1 VAQYRPHRG
10 GRSTSGL
17 RPRLPRH
24 RRYRHHNRLGD
35 LVFDR
40 ENILD
45 ITIVDVRP
53 LHHIVRGAAQTSG
66 DAQPVADAFDR
77 ELRAAGI
84 RAEADEGKNGDG
96 VNTSGPMRVYSSAR
110 ESINMR
116 ITNLTG
122 IAAALLSIAPI
133 GMSAQSSGAR
143 KMQTKPAVVGS
154 DVREL
159 PADQQIIHALSRL
172 TFGAR
177 PGDVL
182 KVRAIGLDNWIDQ
195 QLHPDKIDDSAIE
208 SFVAKYSVLHQDQN
222 SLLQQY
228 AQQQRERRQVKKER
242 ADSTRVMGATDS
254 MAMRKQLLQQFN
266 LTRQVVTQLQSSR
279 VARAVASERQLQEVM
294 TDFWENHFNIYAQKG
309 GPEPYYLT
317 DFDQNV
323 IRPHALGKFHDL
335 LKAVSRSPAMLF
347 YLDNARSMADS
358 NRPSLR
364 QLRQPRKHPGLN
376 ENYGRE
382 LLELHTLGVDGGY
395 SQQDVIN
402 VARAFTG
409 WTIQPPAQGGGFI
422 FRPQVHDAGDKIV
435 LGHKLAAGPGMEDA
449 EDVLDILAKSPA
461 TAHFISFKLARRFVS
476 DSPSKALVDHAA
488 QVYLRTDGDI
498 REVLRAIITSP
509 EFFSQQ
515 AFHSKVKTPFE
526 VVVSAMRSLN
536 AAPDSTPRTAQVIAF
551 LGQPIFGH
559 QAPNGWPETSDA
571 WMNTGA
577 ILNRI
582 NFGIAAAAGRLPGVD
597 IRALPALDTLR
608 SAPRDKQVDAVVA
621 TILNGMVSPDTR
633 AVLLSGEH
641 PMLANGAGSTGMQD
655 MTAAAPDGGA
665 MSDQE
670 MNSTGNGARMRP
682 NQNGGG
688 KRVALQGRGF
698 GNVPQITGL
707 AQIVGLALGSPEFQ
721 RH

>member
-1 VAQYRPHRG
+1 
-10 GRSTSGL
+10 
-17 RPRLPRH
+17 
-24 RRYRHHNRLGD
+24 
-35 LVFDR
+35 
-40 ENILD
+40 
-45 ITIVDVRP
+45 
-53 LHHIVRGAAQTSG
+53 
-66 DAQPVADAFDR
+66 
-77 ELRAAGI
+77 
-84 RAEADEGKNGDG
+84 
-96 VNTSGPMRVYSSAR
+96 
-110 ESINMR
+110 MR
-116 ITNLTG
+116 ITKLVA
-122 IAAALLSIAPI
+122 IVAALLGAVPSGAY
-133 GMSAQSSGAR
+133 AQSSGTKNPAR
-143 KMQTKPAVVGS
+143 TVARS

-159 PADQQIIHALSRL
+159 PADQQIIQALNRL

-177 PGDVL
+177 PGDAL
-182 KVRAIGLDNWIDQ
+182 RVRAIGLDNWIDQ
-195 QLHPDKIDDSAIE
+195 QLRPEKINDSAME
-208 SFVAKYSVLHQDQN
+208 QFVAKYAAINQDQN
-222 SLLQQY
+222 DLLRQY
-228 AQQQRERRQVKKER
+228 ADQQRARQQVRRER
-242 ADSTRVMGATDS
+242 ADTTRPMNAADS
-254 MAMRKQLLQQFN
+254 VAMRQQFQQQFN

-323 IRPHALGKFHDL
+323 IRPRALGKFRDL
-335 LKAVSRSPAMLF
+335 LEAVAQSPAMLF

-358 NRPSLR
+358 TRPTLNAQGGAGGIRVIPMRRGGFGTVMGAMRAEEQMRR
-364 QLRQPRKHPGLN
+364 QQQQQQQQRQRQGLN

-395 SQQDVIN
+395 TQQDVIN

-409 WTIQPPAQGGGFI
+409 WTIKPPPQGGGFI
-422 FRPQVHDAGDKIV
+422 FRPQVHDAGEKIV
-435 LGHKLAAGPGMEDA
+435 LGHKLAAGRGMEDA

-461 TAHFISFKLARRFVS
+461 TARFISFKLARRFVS

-515 AFHSKVKTPFE
+515 AFRSKVKSPFE
-526 VVVSAMRSLN
+526 VVVSAMRALN
-536 AAPDSTPRTAQVIAF
+536 AAPDSTPRSAQVIAF

-559 QAPNGWPETSDA
+559 QAPNGWPETGEA

-582 NFGIAAAAGRLPGVD
+582 NFGMAAAAGRLPGVD
-597 IRALPALDTLR
+597 IRAIPAFDTIR

-641 PMLANGAGSTGMQD
+641 PLLANGAGGNTIQD
-655 MTAAAPDGGA
+655 MSPRDTAANDSNMSGQDVGGSSGDSA
-665 MSDQE
+665 
-670 MNSTGNGARMRP
+670 ARVRL
-682 NQNGGG
+682 NQNGGA
-688 KRVALQGRGF
+688 RRAALQGRGF
-698 GNVPQITGL
+698 ANLPQLAGL
-707 AQIVGLALGSPEFQ
+707 PQIVGLALGSPEFQ

>member
-1 VAQYRPHRG
+1 
-10 GRSTSGL
+10 
-17 RPRLPRH
+17 
-24 RRYRHHNRLGD
+24 
-35 LVFDR
+35 
-40 ENILD
+40 
-45 ITIVDVRP
+45 
-53 LHHIVRGAAQTSG
+53 
-66 DAQPVADAFDR
+66 
-77 ELRAAGI
+77 
-84 RAEADEGKNGDG
+84 
-96 VNTSGPMRVYSSAR
+96 
-110 ESINMR
+110 MR
-116 ITNLTG
+116 ITKLTG
-122 IAAALLSIAPI
+122 IATALLGIAPI
-133 GMSAQSSGAR
+133 SMSAQSSAA
-143 KMQTKPAVVGS
+143 KPARAKPELVRS

-172 TFGAR
+172 TFGPK
-177 PGDVL
+177 PGDVQ

-195 QLHPDKIDDSAIE
+195 QLHPDKIDDSAIQD
-208 SFVAKYSVLHQDQN
+208 FVSKYSVLHQDQN

-228 AQQQRERRQVKKER
+228 AQQQRERRQVRAAR
-242 ADSTRVMGATDS
+242 ADSTQAMNVADS
-254 MAMRKQLLQQFN
+254 MAMRQQLQQRFN

-279 VARAVASERQLQEVM
+279 VARAVTSERQLQEVM

-317 DFDQNV
+317 DFDENV
-323 IRPHALGKFHDL
+323 IRPHALSKFRDL
-335 LKAVSRSPAMLF
+335 LEAVSKSPAMLF

-358 NRPSLR
+358 TRPTLAARNGRGIGMVPVRRGALGAMRAAQQIQR
-364 QLRQPRKHPGLN
+364 QQQQKRQRQGLN

-395 SQQDVIN
+395 TQNDVIN

-422 FRPQVHDAGDKIV
+422 FRPQVHDAGGKIV
-435 LGHKLAAGPGMEDA
+435 LGHKLAAGRGEEDA
-449 EDVLDILAKSPA
+449 EDVLDLLAKSPA
-461 TAHFISFKLARRFVS
+461 TAHYISFKLARRFVS

-488 QVYLRTDGDI
+488 QVYLKTDGDI

-526 VVVSAMRSLN
+526 VVVSALRSLN
-536 AAPDSTPRTAQVIAF
+536 AAPDSTSRSAQVIAF

-559 QAPNGWPETSDA
+559 QAPNGWPETGDA

-582 NFGIAAAAGRLPGVD
+582 NFGMAAAAGRLPGVD

-608 SAPRDKQVDAVVA
+608 SAPRQKQVDAVVA
-621 TILNGMVSPDTR
+621 TVLNGMVSPDTR

-641 PMLANGAGSTGMQD
+641 PMLASGAGATGMQAMSGESSD
-655 MTAAAPDGGA
+655 SVA

-670 MNSTGNGARMRP
+670 MNVTRNGAQVRAK
-682 NQNGGG
+682 QNAGG
-688 KRVALQGRGF
+688 KRAALQGRGF
-698 GNVPQITGL
+698 GNVPQLTGL